1 MVEDYSVFFKRNDA
15 RFHGNFRQENTKKWN
30 FHKFRFF
37 QESDNYNFDE
47 KSNNKKDSF
56 SLVIDVGFIFSSKTM
71 G

>member
-15 RFHGNFRQENTKKWN
+15 RCFHGNFRQENTKKLD

-37 QESDNYNFDE
+37 QESDNFDE
-47 KSNNKKDSF
+47 KSNNRKR
-56 SLVIDVGFIFSSKTM
+56 LIFI